1 MCPFSYRCSARSSEH
16 SNAEGACPSQKTV
29 TSQTELGAS
38 TLSRKV
44 DHDSNKPVMNSTVC
58 GEESRKEDEIMQL
71 KQTVAALEKMVKS
84 MQQHNVEKFKDL
96 CGVLLSQKLEI
107 QRLQEIIWALHPNMN
122 LDPAFTVDEK
132 ALHFASNS
140 PTSFGNLDVD
150 ED

>member
-1 MCPFSYRCSARSSEH
+1 MCPFSYRCSVRSSEH
-16 SNAEGACPSQKTV
+16 NNAEGACPSQKTA

-38 TLSRKV
+38 T
-44 DHDSNKPVMNSTVC
+44 VC
-58 GEESRKEDEIMQL
+58 GEEARKEDEIMQL

-122 LDPAFTVDEK
+122 LDPAFTFDIK
-132 ALHFASNS
+132 TTHFASNS
-140 PTSFGNLDVD
+140 ATSFGDLNVD